1 MLGHFSTLCREVLM
15 WCLLTDTLEAHHV
28 YSTLKRRENDV
39 ETTVSMWNTREEETK
54 Y

>member
-28 YSTLKRRENDV
+28 YSTLKQRENDV